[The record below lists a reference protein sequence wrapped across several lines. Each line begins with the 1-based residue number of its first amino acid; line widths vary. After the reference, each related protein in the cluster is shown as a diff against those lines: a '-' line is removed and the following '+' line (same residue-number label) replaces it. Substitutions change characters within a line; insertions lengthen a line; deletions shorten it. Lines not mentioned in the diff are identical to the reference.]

1 MKFFLLM
8 LGVFGLIAPANAQH
22 EAEGKATH
30 IPHGPHH
37 LSILLADTRID
48 GEGNNS
54 TLGIDYEYRVSPLIG
69 LGGVIEHAYGGL
81 DATTLLAV
89 ADIHIYEGF
98 TVQVGPG
105 FEHRKIKH
113 SPSLKRPE
121 RYFSYILRATR
132 DLPPEIGSRCLNSFG
147 SGGNF
152 GKFWTGRAHFISLNI
167 RKASL

>member
-1 MKFFLLM
+1 MKFFLLL
-8 LGVFGLIAPANAQH
+8 LGVIGSIASANAQH
-22 EAEGKATH
+22 EAVGKAAH

-48 GEGNNS
+48 GEGDNS

-69 LGGVIEHAYGGL
+69 LGGVIEHAYGGP

-105 FEHRKIKH
+105 FEHRISENVFVARAGILYEFEYENFYYVATAALGF
-113 SPSLKRPE
+113 SPGEASAMVAGFAIG
-121 RYFSYILRATR
+121 FS
-132 DLPPEIGSRCLNSFG
+132 F
-147 SGGNF
+147 
-152 GKFWTGRAHFISLNI
+152 
-167 RKASL
+167 

>member
-1 MKFFLLM
+1 VKFFLLM

-69 LGGVIEHAYGGL
+69 LGAVIEHAYGGL

-98 TVQVGPG
+98 TMQVGPG
-105 FEHRKIKH
+105 FEHRKSENVFVARAGILYEFEYENFTM
-113 SPSLKRPE
+113 SPQLHWDFHQGEASAMVAGFAIG
-121 RYFSYILRATR
+121 FS
-132 DLPPEIGSRCLNSFG
+132 F
-147 SGGNF
+147 
-152 GKFWTGRAHFISLNI
+152 
-167 RKASL
+167 